1 MLSENQ
7 LNAQIKLL
15 EVWKALNINI
25 KDSPLKIL
33 KKEINEITAV
43 TRSLTNGKLIETAFS
58 NTLSIKTCI
67 NDDIRLWNIAPS
79 D

>member
-1 MLSENQ
+1 MLSANQ

-15 EVWKALNINI
+15 EVWKAFDI
-25 KDSPLKIL
+25 KDYPLKIL

-67 NDDIRLWNIAPS
+67 NDAIRLWNIAPS